1 MVPACGVRRFRPHLR
16 FVRRGRKNELPWVGW
31 HEPTHRV
38 SRIAGYLRRDDDG
51 SHVYDNRGYFF
62 ARRTRTV
69 PGVLFWSLG
78 HGFRLRADSWRLAYR
93 SDFLACHLLREP
105 ARRDR
110 RHHCLI
116 SVLSILASQRGAT
129 AH

>member
-1 MVPACGVRRFRPHLR
+1 MVPAWGVRRFRPHLR
-16 FVRRGRKNELPWVGW
+16 FVRGGRKTELPWVGW
-31 HEPTHRV
+31 HESTHRV

-51 SHVYDNRGYFF
+51 SHVYDNRRYFF
-62 ARRTRTV
+62 ARRTRAV

-78 HGFRLRADSWRLAYR
+78 HGFRLRADSRRLAYP
-93 SDFLACHLLREP
+93 SDFLACRPFPEP
-105 ARRDR
+105 TCRDR
-110 RHHCLI
+110 GHHCLV